1 MGRPS
6 LYTDEILSTI
16 CERLAKGVPL
26 TVICREGQ
34 ESNPQFPAPRT
45 VREWETE
52 EPETIGAAIARARA
66 AGEEAMAEECL
77 EIADDGRNDFVA
89 SKDGLAFNAEHVQR
103 SKLRIETRLK
113 LLAKFNPKRW
123 GDKVEV
129 DNKHSGQVG
138 MTILTAVPEPAPEPD
153 DGFMHESE
161 QDARRRAGDPPYD
174 RE

>member
-52 EPETIGAAIARARA
+52 EPDTIGAAIARARA

-123 GDKVEV
+123 GDKLELAG
-129 DNKHSGQVG
+129 NAEQPLQVV
-138 MTILTAVPEPAPEPD
+138 IQRK
-153 DGFMHESE
+153 S
-161 QDARRRAGDPPYD
+161 GDPA
-174 RE
+174 